1 MKAYFVGSIIGRD
14 SKSKEWQQLIT
25 SIIKERGVDLD
36 TVNLDT
42 ERKKLMDETEEEM
55 IKVFKRNTKTIKD
68 SDVVIAEVSV
78 SDSGVGYEIAYA
90 LNLRKPVLALYN
102 EEAGEPTAPPIQV
115 GKQKLLTFEKYNKKN
130 LKNKID
136 RFFSDIKNKLDTK
149 FILIISP
156 EIDRYLE
163 WASDYKRMH
172 KAQIVR
178 NAVEKEMESDKDYE
192 KYQQEQTK

>member
-1 MKAYFVGSIIGRD
+1 MKAYFVASIIGRD
-14 SKSKEWQQLIT
+14 TKVKEWQELVANT
-25 SIIKERGVDLD
+25 IKERGIDIN
-36 TVNLDT
+36 TVNLAT
-42 ERKKLMDETEEEM
+42 EKKKIMEETEDDM
-55 IKVFKRNTKTIKD
+55 VKAFKRNTKSIKE
-68 SDVVIAEVSV
+68 SDVVVAEVSV

-136 RFFSDIKNKLDTK
+136 HFFSDIKSKLDTK

-178 NAVEKEMESDKDYE
+178 NAVEKEMESDKDYK
-192 KYQQEQTK
+192 KYLTEQKS